1 MRPIARALRV
11 FAHAENLPIIIH
23 CIHGKDRTG
32 LIIAL
37 LLLLLGVDEPT
48 VVLDYAKS
56 ELELK
61 VDLRTLPHLLYLL
74 ISISHVI
81 DSSKTRVLCAV
92 AAAVA
97 VRAES

>member
-1 MRPIARALRV
+1 MLLVVWLQSMRPIARALRV
-11 FAHAENLPIIIH
+11 FAQQENLPCIIH

-32 LIIAL
+32 LIVAL

-61 VDLRTLPHLLYLL
+61 VRLAWGRT
-74 ISISHVI
+74 
-81 DSSKTRVLCAV
+81 CA
-92 AAAVA
+92 
-97 VRAES
+97 S